1 MDVGSVESWL
11 ASGTFGAEPSARL
24 SRGEVVG
31 CWRVEAYLGRGL
43 SAEVYRVTNVR
54 FGHEGALKLL
64 VDGSRGLRERFL
76 AEADALRFLS
86 LQSLP
91 RYMDGGEFAGAPY
104 YVMEY
109 LLPIP
114 DPIPRRDVAWFMCR
128 VAKAVQDLHD
138 AGYIHRDLKPGNVL
152 VRPAFYGSY
161 HHIYVDGKESEPR
174 ETMGLCGQLCE
185 NTDYWVK
192 ERSLPASLAPGDLIV
207 VENAGAYGFG
217 MSYQYNGR
225 LRAAEVLVNGSEAT
239 VIRDRETFDD
249 MINHTHVPE
258 RLKK

>member
-1 MDVGSVESWL
+1 TDVG
-11 ASGTFGAEPSARL
+11 
-24 SRGEVVG
+24 
-31 CWRVEAYLGRGL
+31 
-43 SAEVYRVTNVR
+43 
-54 FGHEGALKLL
+54 
-64 VDGSRGLRERFL
+64 
-76 AEADALRFLS
+76 
-86 LQSLP
+86 
-91 RYMDGGEFAGAPY
+91 M
-104 YVMEY
+104 
-109 LLPIP
+109 
-114 DPIPRRDVAWFMCR
+114 
-128 VAKAVQDLHD
+128 
-138 AGYIHRDLKPGNVL
+138 NVL

-161 HHIYVDGKESEPR
+161 HHIYVDGKENEPR

-192 ERSLPASLAPGDLIV
+192 ERSLPASLGPGDLIV

-249 MINHTHVPE
+249 MVNHTHVPE